1 MKSKLKTLF
10 WGVFSIPSLMV
21 LIGMFWNLNGELE
34 EIVFFWYITQILI
47 APAYFTIINLLKF
60 KR

>member
-1 MKSKLKTLF
+1 MKNKIVKRIVL
-10 WGVFSIPSLMV
+10 GVALILALMV

-47 APAYFTIINLLKF
+47 APAYFYDYQSVKI
-60 KR
+60 

>member
-21 LIGMFWNLNGELE
+21 WIGIFFNLPGELE
-34 EIVFFWYITQILI
+34 EFVFMWFLTQILI
-47 APAYFTIINLLKF
+47 APAYFTIINLLKI
-60 KR
+60 KE